1 MDIYT
6 IKSLLFAGACST
18 LAVIIYHYIFLK
30 LQEVR
35 FHSAI
40 SELFEEP
47 GNSIITP
54 SNHNQPWSLSE
65 DNLVI
70 SKAISDKELS
80 SKTGRTVAAIHVR
93 RNILKNK

>member
-1 MDIYT
+1 MDTYT

-18 LAVIIYHYIFLK
+18 LSVIIYHYIFLK
-30 LQEVR
+30 IQEVKVY
-35 FHSAI
+35 SAI

-47 GNSIITP
+47 RSSIIKP

-65 DNLVI
+65 DNLVT

-80 SKTGRTVAAIHVR
+80 LKTGRTVAAIHVR

>member
-1 MDIYT
+1 MDTYT

-18 LAVIIYHYIFLK
+18 LSVIIYHYIFLR

-40 SELFEEP
+40 SELFEDP
-47 GNSIITP
+47 LGTP
-54 SNHNQPWSLSE
+54 ARPNNHNQPWSLSE

-80 SKTGRTVAAIHVR
+80 LKTGRTIAAIQVR

>member
-1 MDIYT
+1 MDTYT

-47 GNSIITP
+47 SKPIERISNS
-54 SNHNQPWSLSE
+54 NQPWSLAE
-65 DNLVI
+65 DNLVV
-70 SKAISDKELS
+70 SKAISDKDLS
-80 SKTGRTVAAIHVR
+80 ARIGRTRAAIQVR